1 LEEERRLAYV
11 GVTRAMRRLYVSRAV
26 VRSAWGAPMHNPASR
41 FLDDLPDELVDWRR
55 TEADGTSWTG
65 VSTGMRQAAS
75 RTLPGRKSTNRRPVP
90 SLAAGDRVVH
100 DSFGMGTVVS
110 LQGSGEQA
118 VAAVDFGS
126 EGVKRLLLRYAP
138 VEKL

>member
-1 LEEERRLAYV
+1 
-11 GVTRAMRRLYVSRAV
+11 
-26 VRSAWGAPMHNPASR
+26 MHNPASR
-41 FLDDLPDELVDWRR
+41 FLDDLPEDLVDWRR
-55 TEADGTSWTG
+55 TEADGTRWTG
-65 VSTGMRQAAS
+65 VSTGISTGVRQASSS
-75 RTLPGRKSTNRRPVP
+75 RTLPSRRTANRRPVP
-90 SLAAGDRVVH
+90 SLSPGDRVVH

-118 VAAVDFGS
+118 VAAIDFGS

>member
-1 LEEERRLAYV
+1 
-11 GVTRAMRRLYVSRAV
+11 MQRLYVSRAV
-26 VRSAWGAPMHNPASR
+26 VRSAWGAPSHNPASR
-41 FLDDLPDELVDWRR
+41 FIDDLPDDLVDWRR
-55 TEADGTSWTG
+55 TEADGTRWTG
-65 VSTGMRQAAS
+65 VSTGISTGVRQASSS
-75 RTLPGRKSTNRRPVP
+75 RTLPSRRSSNRRPVP
-90 SLAAGDRVVH
+90 SLAPGDRVVH

-118 VAAVDFGS
+118 VAAIDFGS